1 MYTRHPAK
9 TDEEIIATYP
19 RGLQPRARVEM
30 QIVNAIIERAAE
42 LGYTLRVYTEGDEY
56 DKPGSYDVKTALF
69 DLDDAAIEVEDEEG
83 ERVGFIALV
92 FGNEGWDLVSDYG
105 PVSTEDDQPMTRME
119 DFIFP
124 INKLACEQ
132 PAAELAVTEDEILVT
147 LRTAAAEGHWMIRSD
162 EALQRHELISGAA
175 ELTIFARHSEE
186 SSSHGWSW
194 RLVVLDTDGR
204 ILYSDSSSLDS
215 IAELQALIR
224 NEADR

>member
-1 MYTRHPAK
+1 MTTTTDESIITRHSHGAR
-9 TDEEIIATYP
+9 A
-19 RGLQPRARVEM
+19 RARARVEL
-30 QIVNAIIERAAE
+30 QIVNAIIARAAE
-42 LGYTLRVYTEGDEY
+42 LGYTLRVFDGAEEY
-56 DKPGSYDVKTALF
+56 GRPGSYDVKTAVF
-69 DLDDAAIEVEDEEG
+69 DLDRCCVDVADKYGVD
-83 ERVGFIALV
+83 VGFIVLQR
-92 FGNEGWDLVSDYG
+92 GSLGWDLVSDYG
-105 PVSTEDDQPMTRME
+105 PVGTEDGQPMTPME

>member
-1 MYTRHPAK
+1 MQTEITDEVIITRHSYGAR
-9 TDEEIIATYP
+9 A
-19 RGLQPRARVEM
+19 RARVEL
-30 QIVNAIIERAAE
+30 QIVNAIIARAAE
-42 LGYTLRVYTEGDEY
+42 LGYTLRVFDGAEEY
-56 DKPGSYDVKTALF
+56 GRPGSYDVKTAVF
-69 DLDDAAIEVEDEEG
+69 DLDRCCVVADKYGND
-83 ERVGFIALV
+83 VGFIVLQR
-92 FGNEGWDLVSDYG
+92 GSLGWDLVIDYG
-105 PVSTEDDQPMTRME
+105 PVGTEDGQPMTPME

-175 ELTIFARHSEE
+175 ELTIAREHSEDP
-186 SSSHGWSW
+186 SSRSRGWSW

-204 ILYSDSSSLDS
+204 TIYSDSSSLDS
-215 IAELQALIR
+215 IAELQSLIR